1 MPIHL
6 MQPRFPLGKIYA
18 IYGVTNQNVSYLIRR
33 HGFAIVTNPHALFC
47 EKLATHKSTP
57 FRVRLSDPDYRDRCR
72 KSFQS
77 INSNTTEP

>member
-1 MPIHL
+1 MARRKHPITL
-6 MQPRFPLGKIYA
+6 QQIGD